1 MIDNGLKIRI
11 KGIPFKKD
19 EFTEFPL
26 LKKNPNKKKQST
38 IIYGKNGAGKTSISN
53 AIAELKTEYSNRYF
67 ISEFIDENYN
77 ILSFDFS
84 KQVYVFNEKFIDSKI
99 RFTTTD
105 GLDTIV
111 LLGDELIDVDEIND
125 IEERINAEQ
134 EKLNKIDLSIYN
146 DEHNRENPVFLMN
159 KIINVLKRDGNWAS
173 RQQKINRLSRK
184 ASVNEKTVKKIVKDH
199 SKKIKVDEYEQL
211 LKKFLKINKTDEKY
225 KEFFQ
230 IPINN
235 FDASRFDNLIEK
247 KLEAVSHD
255 EMAKRILTTIENY
268 SENRI
273 NEVIDVFN
281 SDVEYCPY
289 CFRPIDNLDKQ
300 SIIDKIKS
308 VLSNESDDFI
318 AELEK
323 LKLLP
328 YTIKLL
334 PDFIDDFKKNQYNF
348 ACKNYNDVVIKIND
362 FIEKKKVNLYSS
374 LSSTL
379 SEEYLSSYECLV
391 SIIGEINSLISSHNV
406 SIDEYD
412 NMKKDLEKYC
422 NYLSWETIKDL
433 YKEYIEKNKN
443 KKENEHKFNVI
454 NKNII
459 ILKEKLND
467 LNSKKKNVKDAGT
480 EINRSLSYIFL
491 DNNRLSLSLDDN
503 RYIVLSNGKPVPL
516 KKLSTGERNIISL
529 CYFFCSIGEGK
540 KTKQRYD
547 DEYLIF
553 IDDPISSFDHD
564 NKIGIYSLLRDKIK
578 NFKNS
583 NFIFL
588 THNYEVGYNLAK
600 IFNDVYG
607 NGNSKGRKSNHI
619 TNYLEIKERQV
630 VDTSFDLS
638 KGKNQYKL
646 LLQEIFNYACDKES
660 KLNDLTIGN
669 SIRRILEMFATF
681 EYNVGFERVIDKIKD
696 DGNLNKILKNYMY
709 RILLNNESHSMLSA
723 YAFDE
728 VNRFEMFSSDE
739 KHLTAK
745 LALIMLNILNSNH
758 ISSYLSEEDCKTL
771 KKWSLKIENNK
782 NSEMLVK
789 SS

>member
-1 MIDNGLKIRI
+1 M
-11 KGIPFKKD
+11 
-19 EFTEFPL
+19 
-26 LKKNPNKKKQST
+26 
-38 IIYGKNGAGKTSISN
+38 
-53 AIAELKTEYSNRYF
+53 
-67 ISEFIDENYN
+67 
-77 ILSFDFS
+77 
-84 KQVYVFNEKFIDSKI
+84 
-99 RFTTTD
+99 
-105 GLDTIV
+105 
-111 LLGDELIDVDEIND
+111 
-125 IEERINAEQ
+125 
-134 EKLNKIDLSIYN
+134 
-146 DEHNRENPVFLMN
+146 
-159 KIINVLKRDGNWAS
+159 
-173 RQQKINRLSRK
+173 
-184 ASVNEKTVKKIVKDH
+184 
-199 SKKIKVDEYEQL
+199 
-211 LKKFLKINKTDEKY
+211 
-225 KEFFQ
+225 
-230 IPINN
+230 
-235 FDASRFDNLIEK
+235 
-247 KLEAVSHD
+247 
-255 EMAKRILTTIENY
+255 
-268 SENRI
+268 
-273 NEVIDVFN
+273 
-281 SDVEYCPY
+281 
-289 CFRPIDNLDKQ
+289 
-300 SIIDKIKS
+300 
-308 VLSNESDDFI
+308 
-318 AELEK
+318 
-323 LKLLP
+323 
-328 YTIKLL
+328 
-334 PDFIDDFKKNQYNF
+334 
-348 ACKNYNDVVIKIND
+348 
-362 FIEKKKVNLYSS
+362 
-374 LSSTL
+374 
-379 SEEYLSSYECLV
+379 
-391 SIIGEINSLISSHNV
+391 
-406 SIDEYD
+406 
-412 NMKKDLEKYC
+412 
-422 NYLSWETIKDL
+422 
-433 YKEYIEKNKN
+433 
-443 KKENEHKFNVI
+443 
-454 NKNII
+454 
-459 ILKEKLND
+459 
-467 LNSKKKNVKDAGT
+467 NSKKKNVKDAGT